1 MRGHGASQPN
11 PQWGFRPVKRFP
23 LIGEHTVAALVELVP
38 DTVNAAEVLV
48 AAELEHRNG
57 GGQGRARAWP
67 PPEVRSWCA
76 DAAASG
82 LPAW

>member
-1 MRGHGASQPN
+1 MCSGHTGVSQPN

-48 AAELEHRNG
+48 AAELEHRSWE
-57 GGQGRARAWP
+57 ARAA
-67 PPEVRSWCA
+67 PEPGRGPSRCI
-76 DAAASG
+76 
-82 LPAW
+82 PHRPR

>member
-48 AAELEHRNG
+48 AAELEHRSWG
-57 GGQGRARAWP
+57 PGPRQSLATARG
-67 PPEVRSWCA
+67 EIVVR
-76 DAAASG
+76 
-82 LPAW
+82 